1 MERAPWLFSYP
12 KGKGQNAFEYFSIWQ
27 EEQSVA
33 AADNNNNDDNVDVD
47 VDVDAPMITFSCD
60 Q

>member
-1 MERAPWLFSYP
+1 MHSSI
-12 KGKGQNAFEYFSIWQ
+12 FSIWQ